1 MDLVKNMWPAE
12 AIWNVRW
19 EKIRKLDLADSF

>member
-1 MDLVKNMWPAE
+1 MDSVKNMWPAE